1 MIKTEIKVFEGLNTY
16 YNENFKAP
24 AHVRIYSKAPSYI
37 KIEKLDP
44 PYIVLKAKKDYEV
57 KIEIEPIIVPED
69 APEEEKIKVSGE
81 VLKLEEKEEKEEKE
95 G

>member
-1 MIKTEIKVFEGLNTY
+1 MIQTNIKVFEGLNTY

-24 AHVRIYSKAPSYI
+24 AHVRVYSKAPSYI

-57 KIEIEPIIVPED
+57 KIEIEPIIAPDD
-69 APEEEKIKVSGE
+69 APEEEKNKVSGE
-81 VLKLEEKEEKEEKE
+81 VLKLEEEEEESK
-95 G
+95 

>member
-1 MIKTEIKVFEGLNTY
+1 MIQTEIKVFEGLNTY

-24 AHVRIYSKAPSYI
+24 AHVKVYSKAPSYI

-57 KIEIEPIIVPED
+57 KIEIYPIEVPEN
-69 APEEEKIKVSGE
+69 ASEEEKSKVSGE
-81 VLKLEEKEEKEEKE
+81 VLKLEEEEEKEKKE

>member
-1 MIKTEIKVFEGLNTY
+1 MFQTNIKVFEGLNTY

-57 KIEIEPIIVPED
+57 KIEIEPIIVPDD
-69 APEEEKIKVSGE
+69 APEEEKTKVSGE
-81 VLKLEEKEEKEEKE
+81 VLKLEEEEKESK
-95 G
+95 